1 MGQREL
7 AKLEVF
13 NDQGHDVPYIPQCDA
28 FGLFEPLQRS
38 DNGSSWCVNS
48 LNGKVIENTFQSNSI
63 AACSIFGK
71 VASLFL
77 FTLFDFFHKNNF
89 NY

>member
-7 AKLEVF
+7 ANIEVF

-38 DNGSSWCVNS
+38 DNGSSWCVNP
-48 LNGKVIENTFQSNSI
+48 LDGKIIENTFQLDSI
-63 AACSIFGK
+63 AACSIFGITT
-71 VASLFL
+71 FN
-77 FTLFDFFHKNNF
+77 FFILSK
-89 NY
+89 